1 LSSFKGSL
9 VKTTQI
15 YGQAT
20 YLLSLIIKE
29 FRLFERFALN
39 LYDKMKAF
47 YGNLKLGILGGG
59 QLGRMLIQQAINYN
73 VNIKV
78 LDPDR
83 EAPCRKLC
91 DEFVVGSLG
100 DYETVYSF
108 GKKVDLLTI
117 EIEKVN
123 VDALEQLEREGVIV
137 YPQPR
142 IIRLIQDKG
151 LQKQFFKENDIPTAS
166 FMVIN
171 HPKQLKE
178 GAFPYPYIQKLRR
191 DGYDG
196 KGVYKVAD
204 ETYLAN
210 AFTEPSLI
218 EQLIDFEKE
227 IAVIV
232 ARNEKGNISTFPVV
246 EMEFNPQANL
256 VEFLI
261 SPSTLSFE
269 IQQEAEKIAKKIA
282 ESLKI
287 VGLLAVEMFLTKDG
301 KILVN
306 EVAPRPHNSGHQ
318 TIEGNIVSQFEQHLR
333 AIFNQPLGDTTG
345 INNAIMV
352 NLLGEQGYEGP
363 AVYKGMEQVLKCSG
377 VYVHLYGKALT
388 KPFRKMGHVTIVDAD
403 REKAIEK
410 AKYVQD
416 TLKVI
421 A

>member
-1 LSSFKGSL
+1 
-9 VKTTQI
+9 
-15 YGQAT
+15 
-20 YLLSLIIKE
+20 
-29 FRLFERFALN
+29 
-39 LYDKMKAF
+39 MKAF
-47 YGNLKLGILGGG
+47 YGDLKLGILGGG

-73 VNIKV
+73 VTVKV

-91 DEFVVGSLG
+91 DEFTIGSLS
-100 DYETVYSF
+100 DYETVYNF
-108 GKKVDLLTI
+108 GKNVDMITI

-123 VDALEQLEREGVIV
+123 VDALAQLEKEGVMV
-137 YPQPR
+137 YPQSR

-151 LQKQFFKENDIPTAS
+151 LQKQFFKENGIPTADFQIISSPQQLQQS
-166 FMVIN
+166 FI
-171 HPKQLKE
+171 P
-178 GAFPYPYIQKLRR
+178 FPYIQKLRK

-204 ETYLAN
+204 ESYLPG
-210 AFTEPSLI
+210 AFKEPSLI
-218 EQLIDFEKE
+218 EKWIDFEKE

-232 ARNEKGNISTFPVV
+232 ARNENGEVSTFPLV

-261 SPSTLSFE
+261 SPSTLPFE
-269 IQQEAEKIAKKIA
+269 VLERAEQVAKKIA

-287 VGLLAVEMFLTKDG
+287 VGILAVEMFLDKHG

-306 EVAPRPHNSGHQ
+306 ELAPRPHNSGHQ
-318 TIEGNIVSQFEQHLR
+318 TIEGNVVSQFEQHLR
-333 AIFNQPLGDTTG
+333 AIFNQPLGDTACL
-345 INNAIMV
+345 NNAIMV
-352 NLLGEQGYEGP
+352 NILGEVGYEGP
-363 AVYKGMEQVLKCSG
+363 AIYQGIEKILKIPG

-388 KPFRKMGHVTIVDAD
+388 KPFRKMGHVTIVDSD

-410 AKYVQD
+410 ARLVQR

-421 A
+421 S

>member
-1 LSSFKGSL
+1 
-9 VKTTQI
+9 
-15 YGQAT
+15 
-20 YLLSLIIKE
+20 
-29 FRLFERFALN
+29 
-39 LYDKMKAF
+39 MKAF
-47 YGNLKLGILGGG
+47 YGDLKLGILGGG

-73 VNIKV
+73 VTVKV

-100 DYETVYSF
+100 DYETVYKF

-123 VDALEQLEREGVIV
+123 VDALEQLEKEGVMV

-151 LQKQFFKENDIPTAS
+151 LQKQFFKENDIPTAEFQIIS
-166 FMVIN
+166 SAE
-171 HPKQLKE
+171 QLRKSHIP
-178 GAFPYPYIQKLRR
+178 FPYIQKLRR

-196 KGVYKVAD
+196 RGVYKVID
-204 ETYLAN
+204 ESYLAK

-218 EQLIDFEKE
+218 ERWVDFEKE
-227 IAVIV
+227 VAVIV
-232 ARNEKGNISTFPVV
+232 ARNEKGETKAFPMV
-246 EMEFNPQANL
+246 EMEFNPEVNL

-261 SPSTLSFE
+261 APSTLPFE
-269 IQQEAEKIAKKIA
+269 VHEEAERIAIRIA
-282 ESLKI
+282 NCLNI
-287 VGLLAVEMFLTKDG
+287 VGLLAVEMFLDKNG

-306 EVAPRPHNSGHQ
+306 ELAPRPHNSGHQ
-318 TIEGNIVSQFEQHLR
+318 TIEGNVVSQFEQHLR
-333 AIFNQPLGDTTG
+333 AIFNQPLGDTACLNHAVM
-345 INNAIMV
+345 INV
-352 NLLGEQGYEGP
+352 LGEPGYEGP
-363 AVYKGMEQVLKCSG
+363 AIYQGIEKVLDCAG
-377 VYVHLYGKALT
+377 VYIHLYGKALT

-410 AKYVQD
+410 AKFVQE

-421 A
+421 S

>member
-1 LSSFKGSL
+1 M
-9 VKTTQI
+9 KT
-15 YGQAT
+15 
-20 YLLSLIIKE
+20 
-29 FRLFERFALN
+29 
-39 LYDKMKAF
+39 F
-47 YGNLKLGILGGG
+47 YGDLKLGILGGG

-73 VNIKV
+73 VTVKV

-91 DEFVVGSLG
+91 DEFIVGSLG
-100 DYETVYSF
+100 DYETVYNF

-123 VDALEQLEREGVIV
+123 VEALEQLEKEGVLV

-151 LQKQFFKENDIPTAS
+151 TQKQFFKENDIPTAD
-166 FMVIN
+166 FQVISN
-171 HPKQLKE
+171 IEQLKQSHIP
-178 GAFPYPYIQKLRR
+178 FPYIQKLRR

-196 KGVYKVAD
+196 KGVYKVLD

-210 AFTEPSLI
+210 AFTEPSLV
-218 EQLIDFEKE
+218 ERWIDFEKE

-232 ARNEKGNISTFPVV
+232 ARNENGEVKAFPMV
-246 EMEFNPQANL
+246 EMEFNPKANL

-261 SPSTLSFE
+261 APSTLPFE
-269 IQQEAEKIAKKIA
+269 VHQEAENIAKRIA
-282 ESLKI
+282 ETLKI
-287 VGLLAVEMFLTKDG
+287 VGLLAVEMFLDKHG
-301 KILVN
+301 RILVN
-306 EVAPRPHNSGHQ
+306 ELAPRPHNSGHQ
-318 TIEGNIVSQFEQHLR
+318 TIEGNVVSQFEQHLR
-333 AIFNQPLGDTTG
+333 AIFNQPMGDTACL
-345 INNAIMV
+345 NNAIMV
-352 NLLGEQGYEGP
+352 NILGEAGYEGP
-363 AVYKGMEQVLKCSG
+363 AIYKGIEKILKCEG

-388 KPFRKMGHVTIVDAD
+388 KPFRKMGHVTIVDSD

-410 AKYVQD
+410 ARFVQE

>member
-1 LSSFKGSL
+1 M
-9 VKTTQI
+9 KT
-15 YGQAT
+15 
-20 YLLSLIIKE
+20 
-29 FRLFERFALN
+29 
-39 LYDKMKAF
+39 F
-47 YGNLKLGILGGG
+47 YGDLKLGILGGG

-73 VNIKV
+73 VTVKV

-91 DEFVVGSLG
+91 DEFVVGSLS
-100 DYETVYSF
+100 DYETVYNF

-123 VDALEQLEREGVIV
+123 VEALQQLESEGVMV

-151 LQKQFFKENDIPTAS
+151 LQKQFFKENDIPTAD
-166 FMVIN
+166 FQVISSLE
-171 HPKQLKE
+171 QLKQSHIP
-178 GAFPYPYIQKLRR
+178 FPYIQKLRR

-196 KGVYKVAD
+196 RGVYKVVD
-204 ETYLAN
+204 ETYLDK

-218 EQLIDFEKE
+218 ERWIDFEKE

-232 ARNEKGNISTFPVV
+232 ARNESGEVKTFPLV
-246 EMEFNPQANL
+246 EMEFNPEVNL

-261 SPSTLSFE
+261 SPSTLPFE
-269 IQQEAEKIAKKIA
+269 VQQEAEQIAKRIA
-282 ESLKI
+282 ETLKI
-287 VGLLAVEMFLTKDG
+287 VGILAVEMFLDKHG
-301 KILVN
+301 RILVN
-306 EVAPRPHNSGHQ
+306 ELAPRPHNSGHQ
-318 TIEGNIVSQFEQHLR
+318 SIEGNVVSQFEQHLR
-333 AIFNQPLGDTTG
+333 AIFDQPMGDTACL
-345 INNAIMV
+345 NNAIMV
-352 NLLGEQGYEGP
+352 NILGEPGYEGP
-363 AVYKGMEQVLKCSG
+363 AIYKGIEKILKCDG

-410 AKYVQD
+410 ARYVQE